1 MVESALINTLLG
13 CLVGGVAGL
22 IPGTG
27 LLISLL
33 AMYPY
38 LLHLDLLGLLC
49 FYIGLANVAQFTG
62 SITAIHFG
70 VPGESNSVPAV
81 LEGHALAKQGLGHTA
96 IVGTSLSSVTAGVLT
111 LLLLIA
117 MFPFYEDIFTW
128 FYQTNNQLFIFV
140 FALLVFLF
148 ASKNKWYVTGL
159 LMLAGYLLG
168 KIGFNEFTGQY
179 FLSFNNTDLKTGIP
193 IFPILIAFLV
203 VPNIFKKYNFDNIK
217 NKKQSYKNNIM
228 LYCKNFKYSVLGT
241 VVGFFSGLVPGVST
255 VLATNLSHKVSR
267 HLDKTKGPSY
277 KSLISAEASNN
288 SAILVTLLPL
298 IILGIPIT
306 GSEALLLSIMEMN
319 LVEINWQIILDLKL
333 HYLIASSVGIS
344 LFVGI
349 IISWPMSQQLQKFI
363 VFGKNYFKF
372 IIIFALLLSLFFVA
386 STTGQYFYYFITLV
400 LASVFGIY
408 LSRFDVLPFIFV
420 FLIQKKLESVFI
432 VSYNILT

>member
-203 VPNIFKKYNFDNIK
+203 VPNILKKYNFDNIK

-386 STTGQYFYYFITLV
+386 STTGQYFYYFITLI

>member
-38 LLHLDLLGLLC
+38 LLHLDLIGLLC

-117 MFPFYEDIFTW
+117 MFPFYQSIFSW

-140 FALLVFLF
+140 FALIVFLF
-148 ASKNKWYVTGL
+148 ASKNKWYITGL

-203 VPNIFKKYNFDNIK
+203 VPNILKKYNFESIH
-217 NKKQSYKNNIM
+217 NKKQSYKNNII
-228 LYCKNFKYSVLGT
+228 LYFTNFKHSVLGT

-255 VLATNLSHKVSR
+255 VLATNLSHKLSR
-267 HLDKTKGPSY
+267 YLDKTKGPSY

-298 IILGIPIT
+298 VILGIPIT

-319 LVEINWQIILDLKL
+319 LVEINWQIILDLNL

-349 IISWPMSQQLQKFI
+349 MISWPMSQQLQKFI
-363 VFGKNYFKF
+363 VVGKNYFKF
-372 IIIFALLLSLFFVA
+372 IIIFALFLSMCFVA
-386 STTGQYFYYFITLV
+386 STTGQYFYYFITLGVASGLGV
-400 LASVFGIY
+400 L

>member
-420 FLIQKKLESVFI
+420 FLIQKKLE
-432 VSYNILT
+432 

>member
-203 VPNIFKKYNFDNIK
+203 VPNILKKYNFDNIK

>member
-38 LLHLDLLGLLC
+38 LLHLDLIGLLC

-117 MFPFYEDIFTW
+117 MFPFYQSIFSW

-140 FALLVFLF
+140 FALIVFLF
-148 ASKNKWYVTGL
+148 ASKNKWYITGL

-203 VPNIFKKYNFDNIK
+203 VPNILKKYNFESIHS
-217 NKKQSYKNNIM
+217 KKQSYKNNII
-228 LYCKNFKYSVLGT
+228 LYFTNFKHSVLGT

-255 VLATNLSHKVSR
+255 VLATNLSHKLSR
-267 HLDKTKGPSY
+267 YLDKTKGPSY

-298 IILGIPIT
+298 VILGIPIT

-319 LVEINWQIILDLKL
+319 LVEINWQIVLDLNL

-349 IISWPMSQQLQKFI
+349 MISWPMSQQLQNFI
-363 VFGKNYFKF
+363 VVGKNYFKF
-372 IIIFALLLSLFFVA
+372 IIIFALFLSMCFVA
-386 STTGQYFYYFITLV
+386 STTGQYFYYFITLGVASGLGV
-400 LASVFGIY
+400 L

>member
-38 LLHLDLLGLLC
+38 LLHLDLIGLLC

-117 MFPFYEDIFTW
+117 MFPFYQSIFSW

-140 FALLVFLF
+140 FALIVFLF
-148 ASKNKWYVTGL
+148 ASKNKWYITGL

-203 VPNIFKKYNFDNIK
+203 VPNILKKYNFESIHS
-217 NKKQSYKNNIM
+217 KKQSYKNNII
-228 LYCKNFKYSVLGT
+228 LYFTNFKHSVLGT

-255 VLATNLSHKVSR
+255 VLATNLSHKLSR
-267 HLDKTKGPSY
+267 YLDKTKGPSY

-298 IILGIPIT
+298 VILGIPIT

-319 LVEINWQIILDLKL
+319 LVEINWQIILDLNL

-349 IISWPMSQQLQKFI
+349 MISWPMSQQLQNFI
-363 VFGKNYFKF
+363 VVGKNYFKF
-372 IIIFALLLSLFFVA
+372 IIIFALFLSMCFVA
-386 STTGQYFYYFITLV
+386 STTGQYFYYFITLGVASGLGV
-400 LASVFGIY
+400 L

>member
-117 MFPFYEDIFTW
+117 MFPFYQDIFTW

-203 VPNIFKKYNFDNIK
+203 VPNILKKYNFDNIK

>member
-203 VPNIFKKYNFDNIK
+203 IPNILKKYNFDNIK

>member
-148 ASKNKWYVTGL
+148 ASKNKCYVTGL

-193 IFPILIAFLV
+193 IFPILIGFLV

>member
-117 MFPFYEDIFTW
+117 MFPFYQDIFTW

-203 VPNIFKKYNFDNIK
+203 IPNILKKYNFDNIK

>member
-117 MFPFYEDIFTW
+117 MFPFYQDIFTW

-203 VPNIFKKYNFDNIK
+203 IPNILKKYNFDNIK

-319 LVEINWQIILDLKL
+319 LVEINLQIILDLKL

>member
-117 MFPFYEDIFTW
+117 MFPFYQDIFTW

>member
-203 VPNIFKKYNFDNIK
+203 IPNILKKYNFDNIK

-372 IIIFALLLSLFFVA
+372 IIIFALLFCLFFVA
-386 STTGQYFYYFITLV
+386 STSGHYFYYFISLV
-400 LASVFGIY
+400 LASIFGIY

>member
-203 VPNIFKKYNFDNIK
+203 IPNILKKYNFDNIK

-319 LVEINWQIILDLKL
+319 LVEINLQIILDLKL

>member
-117 MFPFYEDIFTW
+117 MFPFYQDIFTW

-203 VPNIFKKYNFDNIK
+203 IPNILKKYNFDNIK

-306 GSEALLLSIMEMN
+306 GSEALLLAIMEMN

>member
-319 LVEINWQIILDLKL
+319 LVEINLQIILDLKL